1 MTPTMTKLL
10 RSAALLTGLAM
21 LPGCPL
27 VDVEA
32 DVPEVCLTYPNLQVQ
47 TPAQSSVSESFV
59 FDDLSAVHDV
69 VNQDASLEFVRAEIR
84 VADGGLEDLSFVDS
98 VSVVV
103 SSNDP
108 GTTLPKLTMYQCDG
122 DCAPDGKTLKL
133 TAGDS
138 KNVIEYLKANS
149 LKIDLD
155 FHGEIPAA
163 SWTMDIDVC
172 LKGSASHSVSF

>member
-1 MTPTMTKLL
+1 MTHTMIKLL

-27 VDVEA
+27 VDIEA

-47 TPAQSSVSESFV
+47 SPAQSSISESFV

-69 VNQDASLEFVRAEIR
+69 VKQDATLEFVRAELR
-84 VADGGLEDLSFVDS
+84 VTSGLDNLAFVDA
-98 VSVVV
+98 VKVVV
-103 SSNDP
+103 ASNDA
-108 GTTLPKLTMYQCDG
+108 GTKLPPLTMYDCDG
-122 DCAPDGKTLKL
+122 DCAPDGKALKL
-133 TAGDS
+133 TAGEARNAIAYLQSDS
-138 KNVIEYLKANS
+138 I
-149 LKIDLD
+149 KIDIE
-155 FHGEIPAA
+155 FRGEIPAA

>member
-1 MTPTMTKLL
+1 M
-10 RSAALLTGLAM
+10 
-21 LPGCPL
+21 
-27 VDVEA
+27 
-32 DVPEVCLTYPNLQVQ
+32 
-47 TPAQSSVSESFV
+47 

-69 VNQDASLEFVRAEIR
+69 VDQDASLEFVRAEIR
-84 VADGGLEDLSFVDS
+84 VAGGLDDLSFVDA
-98 VSVVV
+98 VKVAV

-122 DCAPDGKTLKL
+122 NCAPDGKTLKL
-133 TAGDS
+133 TAGDA

-155 FHGEIPAA
+155 FQGEIPAA